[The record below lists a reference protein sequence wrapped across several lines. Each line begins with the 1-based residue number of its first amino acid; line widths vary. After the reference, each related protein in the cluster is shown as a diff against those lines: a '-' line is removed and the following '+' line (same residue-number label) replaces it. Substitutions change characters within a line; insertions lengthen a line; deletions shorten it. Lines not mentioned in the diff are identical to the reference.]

1 MATKYI
7 DVKTAQQVSCP
18 QSCIARLRRVNLKQ
32 EKHDEEIVKTT
43 LRLPKS
49 MSDKVKHA
57 AIDEGCSQQ
66 ELVERALRTYF
77 KQKGGRQ

>member
-1 MATKYI
+1 MKEQ
-7 DVKTAQQVSCP
+7 KG
-18 QSCIARLRRVNLKQ
+18 
-32 EKHDEEIVKTT
+32 DEEIVKTT

-49 MSDKVKHA
+49 LSDKVKHA

-77 KQKGGRQ
+77 KQKGGR

>member
-1 MATKYI
+1 M
-7 DVKTAQQVSCP
+7 
-18 QSCIARLRRVNLKQ
+18 KQ

-66 ELVERALRTYF
+66 DLVERALRTYF